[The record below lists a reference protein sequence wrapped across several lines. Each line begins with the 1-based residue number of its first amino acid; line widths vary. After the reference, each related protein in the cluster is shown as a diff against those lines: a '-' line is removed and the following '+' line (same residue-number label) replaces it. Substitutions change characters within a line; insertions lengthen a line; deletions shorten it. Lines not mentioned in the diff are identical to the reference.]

1 MHFRKGGARLFDF
14 PILLAARLV
23 VQHTLRHQPVEELTA
38 EIEDSKNQ
46 GFTVLDKDAVHCK
59 VRFCGEILDW
69 TLGEETKI
77 PEALQKVM
85 ETVCKDY
92 TYLLR

>member
-1 MHFRKGGARLFDF
+1 MSYLSHILSLWSHSISTGAISHK
-14 PILLAARLV
+14 PSAIILTDMA
-23 VQHTLRHQPVEELTA
+23 
-38 EIEDSKNQ
+38 DSKNQ

>member
-1 MHFRKGGARLFDF
+1 MGKTVGNIDIRKKYNINIMALKRDGKLEMSITPD
-14 PILLAARLV
+14 
-23 VQHTLRHQPVEELTA
+23 
-38 EIEDSKNQ
+38 
-46 GFTVLDKDAVHCK
+46 TVLDKDAVHCK